1 MFDLKPNLLSPE
13 EQLAVDQFEAI
24 KEARI
29 EEIVVDLMLDP
40 ISVFAALEALIRD
53 SATTR
58 GRMVDLIMGHGDK
71 GINIANL
78 KLDCM
83 DWLRERVKE
92 GE

>member
-40 ISVFAALEALIRD
+40 ISVFAALEALIRH

-58 GRMVDLIMGHGDK
+58 GRIVDLIMGHGDK

>member
-1 MFDLKPNLLSPE
+1 MFDLEPNQLTPE
-13 EQLAVDQFEAI
+13 EQAAVDQFEGV

-40 ISVFAALEALIRD
+40 ISVAAAMEALIRD
-53 SATTR
+53 SDTTR
-58 GRMVDLIMGHGDK
+58 GRIVDLIMSHGDRS
-71 GINIANL
+71 INIANL

-92 GE
+92 GK

>member
-40 ISVFAALEALIRD
+40 ICVIAALEALLRD

-58 GRMVDLIMGHGDK
+58 GRMVDLIRGHGDK